1 MIYFP
6 VKGGDKMDLKKIFVG
21 IADVLFPPTCEVCGQ
36 STERGERVC
45 SECIGKFRREMFVR
59 CPKCNMTADKCLCF
73 QPEGKSAFSEI
84 GGRSSLSL
92 TFYMNVCDRSEDR
105 ITEKMIFA
113 LKERR
118 LLFDFFANECAGAIK
133 RHFDMSGESVGEWIL
148 TYPPRSEKKYAELEY
163 DQCEEI
169 VKRMAEILGIKWT
182 KTFKRDGGLEQKGL
196 TAEERAENAA
206 NALVLIRKNVVNGG
220 KYIVFDDVFTT
231 GATLNT
237 AARNLRFGGASEVF
251 PVTIAKTAHK

>member
-1 MIYFP
+1 MIYSLL
-6 VKGGDKMDLKKIFVG
+6 KGGDKVDFKKIFGG
-21 IADVLFPPTCEVCGQ
+21 IADVLFPPVCEVCGQ
-36 STERGERVC
+36 STEHGEKVC
-45 SECIGKFRREMFVR
+45 SECIDSFRREMFVR
-59 CPKCNMTADKCLCF
+59 CPTCNMTADKCLCF
-73 QPEGKSAFSEI
+73 QIHGMSAFSNI
-84 GGRSSLSL
+84 GGRSCLSL

-105 ITEKMIFA
+105 ITEKMLFA

-118 LLFDFFANECAGAIK
+118 LLFDFFAKECAGVLK
-133 RHFDMSGESVGEWIL
+133 RHFDMSGENLSEWIL

-169 VKRMAEILGIKWT
+169 VKRMAEILGIKWA

-196 TAEERAENAA
+196 TADERAENAA
-206 NALVLIRKNVVNGG
+206 NALVLIRKNVVKDG
-220 KYIVFDDVFTT
+220 KYIIFDDILTT

-237 AARNLRFGGASEVF
+237 AARNLRFGGAAEVF